1 MQGRRGRAGPLL
13 LWEGGF
19 LGWIGLCYLIVYR
32 QHGLTPSA
40 GDVAI
45 TFAIFSLPSL
55 VGGFIAWS
63 LFSAG
68 LRVRRESGTGAAAG
82 GSRLLIAGLLIAL
95 LILAG
100 VLGVMELFG
109 SAPGPVG

>member
-1 MQGRRGRAGPLL
+1 MQGRRGRVRPLL

-45 TFAIFSLPSL
+45 TFAIFSMPSL

-68 LRVRRESGTGAAAG
+68 LRVRRESGTG
-82 GSRLLIAGLLIAL
+82 GSRPLIVGLLIAL

-109 SAPGPVG
+109 SVPVPPG

>member
-1 MQGRRGRAGPLL
+1 MQGRRGGARPLL

-45 TFAIFSLPSL
+45 TFAIFALPSL

-68 LRVRRESGTGAAAG
+68 LRVRRESGTGGAG
-82 GSRLLIAGLLIAL
+82 PLIAGLLIAL

-109 SAPGPVG
+109 SAPVAPG

>member
-1 MQGRRGRAGPLL
+1 MQGRRGGARPLL

-45 TFAIFSLPSL
+45 TFAIFALPSL

-68 LRVRRESGTGAAAG
+68 LRVRRESGTGDAG
-82 GSRLLIAGLLIAL
+82 PLIAGLLIAL